1 MFRFIAEMIVR
12 SKIEK
17 ENTGRKKQSLP
28 WEKIEKIALIIGKNE
43 KLNKSA
49 IDKFIQDSKKFIE
62 VFYVELNSKQATYG
76 DWHCFSK
83 KDASLLN
90 LPKSKV
96 AEDLRKKEF
105 DLVINT
111 ASEDELFPVALCTA
125 LPAAYKC
132 SSSAKYNNIVLVVER
147 SGSNNL
153 TDYLSDMVKY
163 LKMIKA

>member
-17 ENTGRKKQSLP
+17 ESTGRKKQFLS

-43 KLNKSA
+43 TLNKSA

-62 VFYVELNSKQATYG
+62 VFYVELNSRQPTYG

-83 KDASLLN
+83 KDASLLK
-90 LPKSKV
+90 LPTARV
-96 AEDLRKKEF
+96 TEDLAKKDF

-111 ASEDELFPVALCTA
+111 AGEDELFPVALCTA

-132 SSSAKYNNIVLVVER
+132 SSSAKYNNTVLVVER
-147 SGSNNL
+147 SVPNNL
-153 TDYLSDMVKY
+153 TDYLNDTFKY